1 MKNIIN
7 QIFEIESKLNTQEKG
22 NLQRNFERLY
32 YELEQKGYKIVNPI
46 GQTYDERDL
55 SIEANLL
62 TENGRQKITKVLKP
76 VVYHNV
82 DGVYTLI
89 QKAVVIVE

>member
-7 QIFEIESKLNTQEKG
+7 QLFEIESKLNTTEKA
-22 NLQRNFERLY
+22 NLQRNFERIY
-32 YELEQKGYKIVNPI
+32 YELEQKGYKVVSPI
-46 GQTYDERDL
+46 GQSYDERDL

-62 TENGRQKITKVLKP
+62 SENGKQKITKVLKP
-76 VVYHNV
+76 VVYHNI

-89 QKAVVIVE
+89 QKAIVIVE